1 MLKLSIDL
9 KGMRVLVVDDNAA
22 SREIL
27 KSTLESSAF
36 KVTAVASGEEALTEL
51 KRNAKN
57 KEAQAYE
64 LVLMDWKMPGMNGIE
79 TTKRIKSDPDIPQ
92 FPTIIM
98 VTAYGK
104 EEIRKQAESV
114 EIDAFLVKPVTSS
127 LLFDAIMEAFGKNGE
142 RMSMS
147 IKYGVEEIREIGN
160 IRGAKVL
167 LVEDNEINQRVAAEL
182 LEKASLNVTIANN
195 GKEAIKALEGS
206 EVDLV
211 LMDVQMPEMGGFE
224 ATEHIRENPRFS
236 NLPIV
241 AMTAQAMTGDREK
254 CIEVGMD
261 DYITKPIDINELF
274 CVLVKWIKPKERESN
289 DTDTSQKDF
298 QTDEKP
304 SEDAQLPT
312 LPGIDINSGLIR
324 VGGNMKLYKKL
335 LIKFRNDYSKSLS
348 EIKTALENGNFNE
361 AERFVHSI
369 KGVTGNIGINK
380 LYKITADFEAII
392 RKRETGKYKAMLNQY
407 SRELNNTL
415 TSLQVLKDEDDK
427 YKKGKEGAT
436 QAKPSENFAELLES
450 LLANIKTRKPKK
462 CAPIIEEIS
471 KIVWPVHLDTKITEL
486 IKLIGRYKFKEA
498 EMILRS
504 IINKLLK
511 GADE

>member
-1 MLKLSIDL
+1 M
-9 KGMRVLVVDDNAA
+9 
-22 SREIL
+22 
-27 KSTLESSAF
+27 
-36 KVTAVASGEEALTEL
+36 
-51 KRNAKN
+51 
-57 KEAQAYE
+57 
-64 LVLMDWKMPGMNGIE
+64 
-79 TTKRIKSDPDIPQ
+79 
-92 FPTIIM
+92 
-98 VTAYGK
+98 
-104 EEIRKQAESV
+104 
-114 EIDAFLVKPVTSS
+114 
-127 LLFDAIMEAFGKNGE
+127 
-142 RMSMS
+142 
-147 IKYGVEEIREIGN
+147 
-160 IRGAKVL
+160 
-167 LVEDNEINQRVAAEL
+167 
-182 LEKASLNVTIANN
+182 LEKAGLIVTIANN
-195 GKEAIKALEGS
+195 GEEAIEKVEDS
-206 EVDLV
+206 EFDLV
-211 LMDVQMPEMGGFE
+211 LMDVQMPEMDGLE
-224 ATEHIRENPRFS
+224 ATGCIRKNSRFS
-236 NLPIV
+236 NLPII